1 MQRIELMLKKKKV
14 NKHQQK
20 QMTHHHYTTL
30 MQDKP
35 YQLQKYEQLLVNNPS
50 GKLSLVQK
58 Q

>member
-14 NKHQQK
+14 TKHQQK

-50 GKLSLVQK
+50 GKLSLV
-58 Q
+58 